1 MSSPA
6 KSPPGLFGRGV
17 QLIKKYT
24 TPTEVRKIVEAALHE
39 DIGPG
44 DPTACIFSPKDKG
57 TAHLVA
63 KSDGIISGTPLAAA
77 AFRLAGPGAK
87 VQWHA
92 TDGQHVT
99 SGVTIATITGPMTT
113 LLLGERVA
121 LNFLQQLS
129 GIATLT
135 YQYVTIAAQGTH
147 QPAIYDTR
155 KTTPLLRPWQKKAV
169 LDGGGQSHRYALYD
183 MAMLK
188 DNHIDAAGGI
198 SSAVQQLHEN
208 GFFSKRPRIGLCIE
222 VRSLDEALE
231 ATRNRADII
240 MLDNMT
246 PAAIKQA
253 ATAIHKEAAILTI
266 PRPQLEISGGIT
278 LKNLKSYASLPVQ
291 RISVGALTH
300 SAPALDISMKYQK

>member
-1 MSSPA
+1 MPTSPKTA
-6 KSPPGLFGRGV
+6 TGLYGRAA

-24 TPTEVRKIVEAALHE
+24 THAEARKLVEAALQE
-39 DIGPG
+39 DVGPG
-44 DPTACIFSPKDKG
+44 DPTSCIFSPKEKG
-57 TAHLVA
+57 SALLIA
-63 KSDGIISGTPLAAA
+63 KSDGVISGTPLATA

-87 VQWHA
+87 IQWHA

-99 SGVTIATITGPMTT
+99 SGVTIATITGPMIT
-113 LLLGERVA
+113 LLLAERVA
-121 LNFLQQLS
+121 LNFLQQMS

-135 YQYVTIAAQGTH
+135 HQYTNIAAQATH
-147 QPAIYDTR
+147 QPSIYDTR

-198 SSAVQQLHEN
+198 SHAVQRLHEN
-208 GFFSKRPRIGLCIE
+208 GFFNQRPRIGLCIE
-222 VRSLDEALE
+222 VRNLHEALE
-231 ATRNRADII
+231 ATRNHADII

-246 PAAIKQA
+246 PAEIKRA
-253 ATAIHKEAAILTI
+253 ATTIQKESASLAI
-266 PRPQLEISGGIT
+266 PQPQLEISGGIT